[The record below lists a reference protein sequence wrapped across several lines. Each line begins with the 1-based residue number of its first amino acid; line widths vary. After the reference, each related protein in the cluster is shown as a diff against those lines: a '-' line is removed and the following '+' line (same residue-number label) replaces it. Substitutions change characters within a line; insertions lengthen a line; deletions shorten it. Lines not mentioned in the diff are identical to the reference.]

1 MKFYSASCLRHV
13 LWETEIQIVAAIF
26 FIIIIYLLFLFFF
39 LFLFFPFYFLF
50 SFFSFASIVCLHYS
64 LYLLCH
70 ELWCDEKF
78 KENRMQICSSIY
90 SKPWDSLIRTHY
102 IRYQAIILIHFFL
115 ISLTN
120 VCISSTKIPHLL
132 QLVWNSLQ
140 ALHLQSHP
148 ANSVKYLI
156 TIFINDYL
164 HSTLGFILG

>member
-50 SFFSFASIVCLHYS
+50 SF
-64 LYLLCH
+64 LYLLLLYVCITYFIYCH
-70 ELWCDEKF
+70 ELWRDEKF

-90 SKPWDSLIRTHY
+90 SKPWDSLIRAYY